1 MSVSSVSGVML
12 GIDDAAFLSAA
23 LRRLIE
29 VSAQRGG
36 RAVPR
41 VYELEHQLASA
52 AKCSVEG
59 TSEWLDEPRPAV
71 SEMQLIETSTAAAR
85 LGVSD
90 RNVRA
95 LAARGTLTARRV
107 AGRWLIDADA
117 VEERS
122 QKRGNQLP

>member
-1 MSVSSVSGVML
+1 
-12 GIDDAAFLSAA
+12 
-23 LRRLIE
+23 
-29 VSAQRGG
+29 
-36 RAVPR
+36 
-41 VYELEHQLASA
+41 
-52 AKCSVEG
+52 
-59 TSEWLDEPRPAV
+59 
-71 SEMQLIETSTAAAR
+71 MQLIETSTAAAR